1 MLVCYALPTPTG
13 VYLMYM
19 LDSISEVLASHYLD
33 MQYVADSY
41 YSDMFGKVKNWKE
54 YFELPESLVGKRP
67 AFMNDLIIETKDN
80 NLNLKAG
87 PFQVSLTEDVFITD
101 DETKIDII
109 TGFNKDSK
117 GNVALEIKGFTV
129 YNSTKTEDYKY
140 FSFRKFYKPT
150 EDAKKQITQNWVQ
163 FIN

>member
-1 MLVCYALPTPTG
+1 
-13 VYLMYM
+13 
-19 LDSISEVLASHYLD
+19 
-33 MQYVADSY
+33 
-41 YSDMFGKVKNWKE
+41 
-54 YFELPESLVGKRP
+54 
-67 AFMNDLIIETKDN
+67 MNDLIIENKDN

-87 PFQVSLTEDVFITD
+87 PFQVSLTEDVFKTD

-150 EDAKKQITQNWVQ
+150 EDAKKQITQNWEQ
-163 FIN
+163 FINKVSPYNGEPYNSDQYTYLDSVFVQENAEESDFAYIMFNELKNQNRFEEIKEFSEKVRGCTKFN

>member
-1 MLVCYALPTPTG
+1 
-13 VYLMYM
+13 
-19 LDSISEVLASHYLD
+19 
-33 MQYVADSY
+33 
-41 YSDMFGKVKNWKE
+41 
-54 YFELPESLVGKRP
+54 
-67 AFMNDLIIETKDN
+67 MNDLIIENKDN

-87 PFQVSLTEDVFITD
+87 PFQVSLTEDVFKTD

-140 FSFRKFYKPT
+140 FSFRKFYKPA
-150 EDAKKQITQNWVQ
+150 EDAKKQITQNWEQ
-163 FIN
+163 FINKVSPYNGEPYNSDQYTYLDSVFVQENAEESDFAYIMFNELKNQNRFEEIKEFSEKVRGCTKFN